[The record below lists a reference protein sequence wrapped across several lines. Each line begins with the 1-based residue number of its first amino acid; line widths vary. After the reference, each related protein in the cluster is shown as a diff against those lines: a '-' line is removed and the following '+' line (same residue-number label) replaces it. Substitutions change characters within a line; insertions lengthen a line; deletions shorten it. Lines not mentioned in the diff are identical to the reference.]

1 MFIAFQRRKQA
12 KKKRG
17 TKSRYC
23 DGSCKS
29 GSDIEINIEAKRERK
44 VSIIYT

>member
-1 MFIAFQRRKQA
+1 MFIASPRRKQA

-17 TKSRYC
+17 KKSRYC

-29 GSDIEINIEAKRERK
+29 GSDIDIDIQAKRERK